1 MDAGTTRIGIILL
14 ASLMILKRK
23 RFTDDGGKTP
33 SSPIFVPFM
42 SQNGTL
48 IRLMIVKVPKMDP
61 EFERTYRD
69 HYPKLF
75 RIAAKM
81 LQDPEGAKDVVQDV
95 FTAYY
100 FAMNNEK
107 VIRDT
112 KNWLVRST
120 INKGIDYKR
129 KTARTVMME
138 SPLPETS
145 EQPLDEASDILN
157 AIAHLNEKEQTL
169 VVLYSEGYSYKEI
182 AEMTGRNFTSI
193 GKTLSRIMDKIKK
206 RML

>member
-1 MDAGTTRIGIILL
+1 
-14 ASLMILKRK
+14 
-23 RFTDDGGKTP
+23 
-33 SSPIFVPFM
+33 M
-42 SQNGTL
+42 SQNGL
-48 IRLMIVKVPKMDP
+48 FIRLMIVKVPKMDP
-61 EFERTYRD
+61 EFEKTYRD

-100 FAMNNEK
+100 FAMSNEK

-129 KTARTVMME
+129 KAARNVTIE
-138 SPLPETS
+138 STLPETNES
-145 EQPLDEASDILN
+145 TQDEASDILN

-182 AEMTGRNFTSI
+182 AEMTGRNLPSI
-193 GKTLSRIMDKIKK
+193 GKTLSRIMDKLKK
-206 RML
+206 SML

>member
-1 MDAGTTRIGIILL
+1 
-14 ASLMILKRK
+14 
-23 RFTDDGGKTP
+23 
-33 SSPIFVPFM
+33 M
-42 SQNGTL
+42 SQNGL
-48 IRLMIVKVPKMDP
+48 FIRLMIVKVPKMDP
-61 EFERTYRD
+61 EFEKTYRD

-100 FAMNNEK
+100 FAMSNEK

-112 KNWLVRST
+112 KNWLVRNT

-129 KTARTVMME
+129 KAARTVTME
-138 SPLPETS
+138 KPMCETG
-145 EQPLDEASDILN
+145 EQTLDEASDILN

-182 AEMTGRNFTSI
+182 AEMTGRNLPSI
-193 GKTLSRIMDKIKK
+193 GKTLSRIMDKLKK
-206 RML
+206 HLL

>member
-1 MDAGTTRIGIILL
+1 
-14 ASLMILKRK
+14 
-23 RFTDDGGKTP
+23 
-33 SSPIFVPFM
+33 
-42 SQNGTL
+42 
-48 IRLMIVKVPKMDP
+48 MDP
-61 EFERTYRD
+61 EFEKTYQSY
-69 HYPKLF
+69 YPKLF

-81 LQDPEGAKDVVQDV
+81 LRATEDAKDVVQDV

-112 KNWLVRST
+112 KNWLIRST

-129 KTARTVMME
+129 KTARTITME
-138 SPLPETS
+138 SPMTETG
-145 EQPLDEASDILN
+145 EQTLDEVSDILN

-182 AEMTGRNFTSI
+182 ADITGRNYHSI
-193 GKTLSRIMDKIKK
+193 GKTLSRILDKLKK

>member
-1 MDAGTTRIGIILL
+1 
-14 ASLMILKRK
+14 
-23 RFTDDGGKTP
+23 
-33 SSPIFVPFM
+33 M
-42 SQNGTL
+42 SQNGFFK
-48 IRLMIVKVPKMDP
+48 RLVNVKVPKMDP
-61 EFERTYRD
+61 EFEKTYQSY
-69 HYPKLF
+69 YPKLF
-75 RIAAKM
+75 RIATKI
-81 LQDPEGAKDVVQDV
+81 LLDPEDAKDVVQEV

-129 KTARTVMME
+129 KTARTVTLENPM
-138 SPLPETS
+138 PETNES
-145 EQPLDEASDILN
+145 HQDEAPDILN

-182 AEMTGRNFTSI
+182 AEMTGRNYHSI

-206 RML
+206 HVL

>member
-1 MDAGTTRIGIILL
+1 MTQNDA
-14 ASLMILKRK
+14 
-23 RFTDDGGKTP
+23 
-33 SSPIFVPFM
+33 
-42 SQNGTL
+42 L
-48 IRLMIVKVPKMDP
+48 IRLVNVIVPQMDP
-61 EFERTYRD
+61 GFESTYRD
-69 HYPKLF
+69 YYPKLF

-100 FAMNNEK
+100 FAMNNEN
-107 VIRDT
+107 VIRDA

-129 KTARTVMME
+129 KTAKTVAME
-138 SPLPETS
+138 SPPPDYAESLNDET
-145 EQPLDEASDILN
+145 PDILN

-182 AEMTGRNFTSI
+182 AEMTGRNFVSI
-193 GKTLSRIMDKIKK
+193 GKTLSRTLDKIKK
-206 RML
+206 QLL

>member
-1 MDAGTTRIGIILL
+1 MD
-14 ASLMILKRK
+14 S
-23 RFTDDGGKTP
+23 
-33 SSPIFVPFM
+33 
-42 SQNGTL
+42 
-48 IRLMIVKVPKMDP
+48 
-61 EFERTYRD
+61 EFEKTYQSY
-69 HYPKLF
+69 YPKLF

-81 LQDPEGAKDVVQDV
+81 LRATEDAKDVVQDV

-112 KNWLVRST
+112 KNWLIRST

-129 KTARTVMME
+129 KTARTITME
-138 SPLPETS
+138 SPLTETG
-145 EQPLDEASDILN
+145 EQTLDEASDILN

-182 AEMTGRNFTSI
+182 ADITGRNYQSI
-193 GKTLSRIMDKIKK
+193 GKTLSRILDKLKK

>member
-1 MDAGTTRIGIILL
+1 
-14 ASLMILKRK
+14 
-23 RFTDDGGKTP
+23 
-33 SSPIFVPFM
+33 M
-42 SQNGTL
+42 SQNGL
-48 IRLMIVKVPKMDP
+48 FIRLMIVKVPKMDP
-61 EFERTYRD
+61 EFEKTYRD

-100 FAMNNEK
+100 FAMSNEK

-129 KTARTVMME
+129 KTAKTVTME
-138 SPLPETS
+138 KPMCETG
-145 EQPLDEASDILN
+145 EQMLEEASDILN

-182 AEMTGRNFTSI
+182 AEMTGRNLPSI
-193 GKTLSRIMDKIKK
+193 GKTLSRIMDKLKK
-206 RML
+206 HLL